1 MDITT
6 TAILAAAGFAGG
18 VWNAMASGA
27 TLFTFPIL
35 LAAGLPPVVANAT
48 SYLALLPSNAAA
60 IPAYLKELRSVGSTI
75 WPILVVA
82 NLGAILLVRSGDAL
96 FTNLVPML
104 ILGAS
109 LLFAFGSKLHDFLIR
124 QFGVNSDRS
133 KSVLYALLFAF
144 SIYGGYFGAGL
155 GIILLAVMEVMGFQD
170 FHVANSLKNLLAT
183 TLTICSIVIFGL
195 NGVIDWTAARAMMAG
210 STVGGYLGGV
220 YGRMVSQKLLRGI
233 LISFGFFLSTYYLA
247 A

>member
-48 SYLALLPSNAAA
+48 NYLALLPSNTAA

-82 NLGAILLVRSGDAL
+82 NLGA
-96 FTNLVPML
+96 N
-104 ILGAS
+104 

-144 SIYGGYFGAGL
+144 SIYGSYFGAGL
-155 GIILLAVMEVMGFQD
+155 GIILLAVMEVMGFRD

>member
-48 SYLALLPSNAAA
+48 NYLALLPSNAAA

-82 NLGAILLVRSGDAL
+82 NLGA
-96 FTNLVPML
+96 N
-104 ILGAS
+104 

-155 GIILLAVMEVMGFQD
+155 GIILLAVMEVMGFRD